1 MSAITG
7 LANIGNTCYLNSC
20 LQVLSH
26 TTEFNAFLNTA
37 YKKKVN
43 KVPEAILLLQWDKL
57 RLLLWQAPPHSM
69 VVPNEFVQNMQKI
82 AYIKKRDLFTGH
94 AQNDLQEFLLFLI
107 DCFHDAL
114 KREVDMEIRG
124 TELNEVDKVARV
136 CYTMMQRMYQ
146 NEYSELLQI
155 FYGIHVSEVTS
166 ADMNDMNDA
175 VTLSLTA
182 EPFSVLSLSLPTTLL
197 PTTTLPTSS
206 TTLEA
211 CLEQYCQ
218 AEILEG
224 ENAWYNDKTREKER
238 VRRQIKFWSLP
249 DILIIDLKRW
259 NHAGQKKNQLV
270 QTPLTNINLS
280 KFVCGY
286 DSASYVYD
294 LYGVC
299 NHSGG
304 ASGGHYT
311 ATIKNANGKWYNF
324 NDTMVKELAFPLQ
337 TVVTAQAYC
346 MFLRKRKQ

>member
-166 ADMNDMNDA
+166 ADMNRGTIFGLEFVVADHVVADFFYYIRSVFGA
-175 VTLSLTA
+175 ILSSRN
-182 EPFSVLSLSLPTTLL
+182 FR
-197 PTTTLPTSS
+197 
-206 TTLEA
+206 
-211 CLEQYCQ
+211 
-218 AEILEG
+218 G
-224 ENAWYNDKTREKER
+224 REC
-238 VRRQIKFWSLP
+238 V
-249 DILIIDLKRW
+249 
-259 NHAGQKKNQLV
+259 V
-270 QTPLTNINLS
+270 Q
-280 KFVCGY
+280 
-286 DSASYVYD
+286 
-294 LYGVC
+294 
-299 NHSGG
+299 
-304 ASGGHYT
+304 
-311 ATIKNANGKWYNF
+311 
-324 NDTMVKELAFPLQ
+324 
-337 TVVTAQAYC
+337 
-346 MFLRKRKQ
+346 